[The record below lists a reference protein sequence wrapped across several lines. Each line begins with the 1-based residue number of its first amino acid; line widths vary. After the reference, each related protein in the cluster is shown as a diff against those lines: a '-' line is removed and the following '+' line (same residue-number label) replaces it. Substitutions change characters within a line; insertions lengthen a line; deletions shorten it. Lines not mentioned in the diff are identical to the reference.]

1 MVAGQDT
8 TVGPGTVIEH
18 RMVDVNGIR
27 LHIAEAGEGPL
38 VVLLHGFPES
48 WHSWRHQFGPL
59 AAAGFRVVAP
69 DQRGYGRSDR
79 PEDVSAYSILHLV
92 GDVVGLIH
100 ALGEE
105 TAYVVGHDWGAPV
118 AWHTALLR
126 PDVVRGV
133 AGLSV
138 PPPFRG
144 TRRPLG
150 AMEER
155 FGGRFYWNYFNLPG
169 VADAELD
176 RDPRLTLRKALYAA
190 SGDGP
195 DAGSGKQPLVEH
207 GQGWLDTMPDPEELP
222 AWLTEADLDHLTESF
237 AGGFTGAL
245 NWYRNID
252 RNWELT
258 AAWHGAVVSPPALYV
273 YGDRDLVPAFPG
285 TPELI
290 ERLPQLMPNLR
301 RPPVVLAGCGH
312 WTQQERPDEVNAEL
326 IAFLGELRDADK

>member
-1 MVAGQDT
+1 MV
-8 TVGPGTVIEH
+8 EH
-18 RMVDVNGIR
+18 RTVDVNGIR
-27 LHIAEAGEGPL
+27 LHIAEEGEGPL

-69 DQRGYGRSDR
+69 DQRGYGDSDH

-92 GDVVGLIH
+92 GDVVGLVH

-105 TAYVVGHDWGAPV
+105 SAFVVGHDWGAPV

-144 TRRPLG
+144 ERPPLQT
-150 AMEER
+150 MQER

-169 VADAELD
+169 VADAEFGA
-176 RDPRLTLRKALYAA
+176 DPRSALRRLLVGA
-190 SGDGP
+190 SGDGEGAGRPEQALVSDP
-195 DAGSGKQPLVEH
+195 DR
-207 GQGWLDTMPDPEELP
+207 GWLADMPDPGTLP
-222 AWLTEADLDHLTESF
+222 AWLTEADLDTLA
-237 AGGFTGAL
+237 AGYAKGFTGAL
-245 NWYRNID
+245 NWYRNLD

-258 AAWHGAVVSPPALYV
+258 APWHGARVTSPALYL

-285 TPELI
+285 TAELI
-290 ERLPQLMPNLR
+290 EQLPRLMPNLVR
-301 RPPVVLAGCGH
+301 DPVVLPGCGH
-312 WTQQERPDEVNAEL
+312 WTQQERPDEVNAALVE
-326 IAFLGELRDADK
+326 FLTGLRD

>member
-1 MVAGQDT
+1 MV
-8 TVGPGTVIEH
+8 EH
-18 RMVDVNGIR
+18 RMVEVNGIR
-27 LHIAEAGEGPL
+27 LHIAEEGEGPL

-69 DQRGYGRSDR
+69 DQRGYGDSDR
-79 PEDVSAYSILHLV
+79 PEDVAAYSILHLV
-92 GDVVGLIH
+92 GDVVGLVH

-105 TAYVVGHDWGAPV
+105 TAFVVGHDWGAPV

-144 TRRPLG
+144 ERPPLQT
-150 AMEER
+150 MQER

-169 VADAELD
+169 VADAEFGA
-176 RDPRLTLRKALYAA
+176 DPRSALRRLLVGA
-190 SGDGP
+190 SGDGEGAGRYEQALVSDP
-195 DAGSGKQPLVEH
+195 DR
-207 GQGWLDTMPDPEELP
+207 GWLADMPDPETLP
-222 AWLTEADLDHLTESF
+222 AWLTEADLDELADSY
-237 AGGFTGAL
+237 AKGFTGAL
-245 NWYRNID
+245 NWYRNLD

-258 AAWHGAVVSPPALYV
+258 APWHGARVTPPALYL
-273 YGDRDLVPAFPG
+273 YGDKDLVPAFPG

-290 ERLPQLMPNLR
+290 EKLPELMPNLVR
-301 RPPVVLAGCGH
+301 DPIVLPGCGH
-312 WTQQERPDEVNAEL
+312 WTQQERPNEVNTALLE
-326 IAFLGELRDADK
+326 FLTGLRD

>member
-1 MVAGQDT
+1 MV
-8 TVGPGTVIEH
+8 EH

-27 LHIAEAGEGPL
+27 LHIAEEGEGPL

-69 DQRGYGRSDR
+69 DQRGYGASDH

-92 GDVVGLIH
+92 GDVVGLVH

-105 TAYVVGHDWGAPV
+105 TAFVVGHDWGAPV

-144 TRRPLG
+144 ERPPLQ
-150 AMEER
+150 AMRER

-169 VADAELD
+169 VADAEFGA
-176 RDPRLTLRKALYAA
+176 DPRSALRRLLVGA
-190 SGDGP
+190 SGDGEGGGRYEQALVTDP
-195 DAGSGKQPLVEH
+195 DR
-207 GQGWLDTMPDPEELP
+207 GWLADMPDPEVLP
-222 AWLTEADLDHLTESF
+222 AWLTEADLDELADSY
-237 AGGFTGAL
+237 AKGFTGAL
-245 NWYRNID
+245 NWYRNLD

-258 AAWHGAVVSPPALYV
+258 APWHGARVTPPALYV

-290 ERLPQLMPNLR
+290 ERLPELMPNLVR
-301 RPPVVLAGCGH
+301 DPVLLPGCGH
-312 WTQQERPDEVNAEL
+312 WTQQERPDEVNALLVE
-326 IAFLGELRDADK
+326 FLTGLRN